1 MKTLTFLVPLALLL
15 ASPFT
20 AKAPP
25 YEITWFAIAGGGGTS
40 SGGSYTLSGT
50 IGQSAAGQLTGGSYV
65 LEGGFWAGAFA
76 VQQVGSPTLLLE
88 RSALGDGNV
97 TLSWAPEASGFVLQM
112 TDDLS
117 APDWRNAP
125 SGSQNPVT
133 LPATANTRFYRLH
146 HP

>member
-1 MKTLTFLVPLALLL
+1 MKTFNLLLPLALLL
-15 ASPFT
+15 ASPFA

-40 SGGSYTLSGT
+40 SGGNYTLSGT
-50 IGQSAAGQLTGGSYV
+50 IGQSAVGQLAGGSYV

-76 VQQVGSPTLLLE
+76 VQQVGAPTLLIE
-88 RSALGDGNV
+88 RSTLGDGNV

-117 APDWRNAP
+117 APDWQNAP

-133 LPATANTRFYRLH
+133 LPATANTRFYRLR